1 MVDRYRVWL
10 GAGVLA
16 GGVSA
21 AMLAGAGVATADD
34 GSSTASGAQAS
45 SGAGDSDSGRNTQT
59 PTTSASD
66 TDDDTSKTDSSESE
80 EPEESA
86 ESAESAE
93 SDPKPA
99 ATTPGRSRHR
109 ARDDDGG
116 SEDAP
121 STADDVV
128 DSPETA
134 LYEPDA
140 SEVVEES
147 ESTMPE
153 VTQGGRHRAPEEAQP
168 ESTTAEVSPAGRHRA
183 PEEAQ
188 PESTTV
194 DTDLGSSDGAVVMRL
209 AAAEAPPLDS
219 DGPNLLDILNGI
231 GTKFYDFYTNAMHAL
246 AGPVRVPHGSR
257 VRVASTTLTIGDG
270 KTIAAD
276 WYIPK
281 GDEQPTGL
289 IYLQHGFLAS
299 ARFYSAT
306 AAYLAEKT
314 NSIVVA
320 PTLTWN
326 FFDLENYPL
335 EWPQTGRAIADLFT
349 GDRAALNA
357 SAQAAGYAGI
367 LPTRVVLAGHS
378 AGGGLVAMVARY
390 MAELGNT
397 DDLAGV
403 VMLDGVQTLSL
414 MSVDVGRIPLS
425 IPVYNLAGEASS
437 WNWYGDAGRRLA
449 KVRPGMFTGVTM
461 RGGGHSDAMQ
471 STSGALQMVAY
482 FATGFSSLTDVL
494 ANRVLATGWITDMFA
509 GTRTA
514 GLYDGNGSP
523 RHILSSW
530 WWRQLTT
537 RTETPAARRTYT
549 LAV

>member
-21 AMLAGAGVATADD
+21 AMLAGAGVAAADD
-34 GSSTASGAQAS
+34 GSSTASAAQAS
-45 SGAGDSDSGRNTQT
+45 SGADDSDSGRDSQTQST
-59 PTTSASD
+59 SGSDNDDDASKPEPPGVTESDSEPATTTSR
-66 TDDDTSKTDSSESE
+66 
-80 EPEESA
+80 
-86 ESAESAE
+86 
-93 SDPKPA
+93 
-99 ATTPGRSRHR
+99 RSRHR
-109 ARDDDGG
+109 ARDDV
-116 SEDAP
+116 
-121 STADDVV
+121 DDVAEA
-128 DSPETA
+128 P
-134 LYEPDA
+134 
-140 SEVVEES
+140 ES
-147 ESTMPE
+147 ESDEPDTSQAGEEPAALEPAAEEQAAEEPE
-153 VTQGGRHRAPEEAQP
+153 PTTT
-168 ESTTAEVSPAGRHRA
+168 ESSPAGRHRA
-183 PEEAQ
+183 PEERLPA
-188 PESTTV
+188 SATV
-194 DTDLGSSDGAVVMRL
+194 DTDLGSSDGAMVMRL
-209 AAAEAPPLDS
+209 AAAEVPPLDP

-231 GTKFYDFYTNAMHAL
+231 GTKFYNFYTNAMHSL
-246 AGPVRVPHGSR
+246 AGPVRVPLGSK

-270 KTIAAD
+270 KAIPAD

-281 GDEQPTGL
+281 GNDPTGL

-306 AAYLAEKT
+306 AAYLADKT

-335 EWPQTGRAIADLFT
+335 EWPQTGRAVADLFT
-349 GDRAALNA
+349 GDRAALTA
-357 SAQAAGYAGI
+357 SAQAAGYIGV

-390 MAELGNT
+390 MVELGNA

-414 MSVDVGRIPLS
+414 MSEDVGKIPLS

-449 KVRPGMFTGVTM
+449 KLRPGMFTGVTM

-482 FATGFSSLTDVL
+482 FATGFSSPTDVL

-509 GTRTA
+509 GTHTA
-514 GLYDGNGSP
+514 GLYDGVGST
-523 RHILSSW
+523 RHILSNW

-537 RTETPAARRTYT
+537 RTETASPRRTYT
-549 LAV
+549 LVV

>member
-1 MVDRYRVWL
+1 
-10 GAGVLA
+10 
-16 GGVSA
+16 
-21 AMLAGAGVATADD
+21 MLAGAGVAAADD
-34 GSSTASGAQAS
+34 GSSTTSGAQAS
-45 SGAGDSDSGRNTQT
+45 SGAGDSDSGRDTQT
-59 PTTSASD
+59 RTTPGSD
-66 TDDDTSKTDSSESE
+66 ADDDTSKTDSSESE
-80 EPEESA
+80 ESEQSEES
-86 ESAESAE
+86 EE
-93 SDPKPA
+93 SDPEPA
-99 ATTPGRSRHR
+99 TRTSGRSRDR
-109 ARDDDGG
+109 TRDDDGG
-116 SEDAP
+116 SEGTP
-121 STADDVV
+121 PTADDVV
-128 DSPETA
+128 DSPESA
-134 LYEPDA
+134 LDEPDA
-140 SEVVEES
+140 SGAVEES
-147 ESTMPE
+147 ESTTPE
-153 VTQGGRHRAPEEAQP
+153 VSPAGRHHAPEETQL

-183 PEEAQ
+183 PEEAL
-188 PESTTV
+188 PEPTTV
-194 DTDLGSSDGAVVMRL
+194 ETDLGSSEGAVVMRL
-209 AAAEAPPLDS
+209 AAAEVPPLDP
-219 DGPNLLDILNGI
+219 DAPNLLDILNGI
-231 GTKFYDFYTNAMHAL
+231 GTRFYNFYTNAMHSL
-246 AGPVRVPHGSR
+246 AGPVRVPLGSK

-270 KTIAAD
+270 GTIAAD

-281 GDEQPTGL
+281 GNEQPTGL

-306 AAYLAEKT
+306 AAYLADKT

-378 AGGGLVAMVARY
+378 AGGGLVAMVGRY

-414 MSVDVGRIPLS
+414 MSDDVGKIPLS

-437 WNWYGDAGRRLA
+437 WNWYGDASRRLA
-449 KVRPGMFTGVTM
+449 RLRPGMFTGVTM
-461 RGGGHSDAMQ
+461 RGGQHSDAMQ

-482 FATGFSSLTDVL
+482 FATGFSSPLDVL

-514 GLYDGNGSP
+514 GLYDGKGST

-537 RTETPAARRTYT
+537 RTEAPAARRTYT
-549 LAV
+549 SSV

>member
-10 GAGVLA
+10 RAGVLA

-45 SGAGDSDSGRNTQT
+45 SGAGDSDSERDTQT

-66 TDDDTSKTDSSESE
+66 TDDDTSKTDSSEAE
-80 EPEESA
+80 EAEEA
-86 ESAESAE
+86 EETEEAEEADETAE
-93 SDPKPA
+93 SDPEPA
-99 ATTPGRSRHR
+99 TTTPGRGRHR

-121 STADDVV
+121 PTADDVV
-128 DSPETA
+128 DSPESA
-134 LYEPDA
+134 LDEPDT
-140 SEVVEES
+140 SEAAEE
-147 ESTMPE
+147 PE
-153 VTQGGRHRAPEEAQP
+153 VT
-168 ESTTAEVSPAGRHRA
+168 TAENSPAGRHRA
-183 PEEAQ
+183 PEEAV
-188 PESTTV
+188 PEPTTV
-194 DTDLGSSDGAVVMRL
+194 GTDLGSSEGAAVMRL
-209 AAAEAPPLDS
+209 AAAAAPPLDS

-231 GTKFYDFYTNAMHAL
+231 GTKFYNFYTNAMHSL
-246 AGPVRVPHGSR
+246 AGPVRVPFGSK

-270 KTIAAD
+270 GTIEAD

-281 GDEQPTGL
+281 GNEQPTGL

-306 AAYLAEKT
+306 AAYLADKT

-367 LPTRVVLAGHS
+367 LPTTVVLAGHS

-414 MSVDVGRIPLS
+414 MSEDVGKIPLS

-437 WNWYGDAGRRLA
+437 WNWYGDASRRLA
-449 KVRPGMFTGVTM
+449 RLRPGMFTGVTM
-461 RGGGHSDAMQ
+461 RGGQHSDAMQ

-482 FATGFSSLTDVL
+482 LATGFSSPLDVL
-494 ANRVLATGWITDMFA
+494 ANRILATGWIIDMFA
-509 GTRTA
+509 GTHTA
-514 GLYDGNGSP
+514 GLYDGNGST

-537 RTETPAARRTYT
+537 RTETPDARRTYT